1 VLGNSR
7 FHLPIFELLER
18 YGGPCIMHD
27 SRLTHVYFERMGE
40 PKFLEFASKLLGR
53 PVQMDE
59 VRIWLEDRE
68 LPSLFIEP
76 VLERVRPLIVHTR
89 RYQDLLRKRYDVNA
103 ELATF
108 PSNFQFTEEELSE
121 RNRTAVRQSL
131 GVKDGAFVISSFGI
145 VDQSKG
151 IFACIVALDLLRSWN
166 IPAELYFIGKGGG
179 LKRQLT
185 QVARDFGVVDSV
197 HVFDDFV
204 SEEQYRNFMIAS
216 DAAVQLRT
224 YDFGQPSAS
233 LADCIS
239 AGIPVVATCS
249 LAETCDAP
257 SYVARIP
264 DHISSLLIA
273 ERLAEIWD
281 RRLSRV
287 ETTEERLA
295 HHQQHSFEYYATR
308 LTEILNV

>member
-1 VLGNSR
+1 
-7 FHLPIFELLER
+7 
-18 YGGPCIMHD
+18 M
-27 SRLTHVYFERMGE
+27 
-40 PKFLEFASKLLGR
+40 
-53 PVQMDE
+53 
-59 VRIWLEDRE
+59 
-68 LPSLFIEP
+68 
-76 VLERVRPLIVHTR
+76 
-89 RYQDLLRKRYDVNA
+89 
-103 ELATF
+103 
-108 PSNFQFTEEELSE
+108 
-121 RNRTAVRQSL
+121 
-131 GVKDGAFVISSFGI
+131 KDGTFVISSFGI

-151 IFACIVALDLLRSWN
+151 IFACIVALDFLRSWN
-166 IPAELYFIGKGGG
+166 IPAELYFVGKGGG

-185 QVARDFGVVDSV
+185 QVATDFGVADYV

-239 AGIPVVATCS
+239 SGIPVVATCS
-249 LAETCDAP
+249 LAETCDTP

-273 ERLAEIWD
+273 EGLAEIWG
-281 RRLSRV
+281 RRVSRS
-287 ETTEERLA
+287 ETTEERMA
-295 HHQQHSFEYYATR
+295 HREQHSFEYYATR